1 MKSEDVR
8 RELIESTGI
17 DFSAYQHEELVDAID
32 VTSSTFDSIG
42 GATLWAAD
50 PPNEYWRTC
59 SSAHN
64 SKVGIGR
71 VHWLETSPNNWRTPS
86 EA

>member
-32 VTSSTFDSIG
+32 VTSSTFDSIRR
-42 GATLWAAD
+42 ATMWAAD
-50 PPNEYWRTC
+50 PPPTDR
-59 SSAHN
+59 
-64 SKVGIGR
+64 
-71 VHWLETSPNNWRTPS
+71 
-86 EA
+86 